1 MKIIIEP
8 AKQLSVVYEKDIVI
22 VGGGPGGL
30 VAALASGRNGADTL
44 LIEKYGFLG
53 GMATAGLMTCFN
65 GFRNQRPPNKLQTVK
80 GIPQEIVMK
89 LARLGGTTLDVPYEQ
104 EPRNLIEGDLPYAVG
119 FDPEILKYVAL
130 KMLKEAGVGLML
142 HTYAVDSIVENNVI
156 KGVIVENKSG
166 RQAVLAK
173 IIVDATGDGDMAA
186 AAGAPFV
193 KAEKTGGRM
202 MGMSLMYRL
211 ANVHPEKITRS
222 QGIVIKNT
230 IVKWGAGIS
239 GRDGV
244 DFEDLT
250 QAEIEAREKTMA
262 IVEDLKKKELGFE
275 DSYLL
280 ETATNIGVRETRRF
294 IGEYMVTEEDA
305 LKGARFDDVVAISS
319 NPVPS
324 YYGKRFFFDHEGFD
338 VPYRS
343 LVPKKIDNLLLAG
356 RCVSA
361 HQVPFQSLRSMA
373 PLMAISQAAGTA
385 AALCAKNNVTP
396 RKLDVSK
403 LQQILIKQNAE
414 LRQKI

>member
-1 MKIIIEP
+1 MKTIVEP
-8 AKQLSVVYEKDIVI
+8 AKELPVVYEKDVVV

-30 VAALASGRNGADTL
+30 VAAIASGRNGADTL

-53 GMATAGLMTCFN
+53 GMTTAGLMTCFN
-65 GFRNQRPPNKLQTVK
+65 GFRNQQPPNRLQTVK
-80 GIPQEIVMK
+80 GIPQEIVME

-104 EPRNLIEGDLPYAVG
+104 GPHDLMRGDLPYAVG
-119 FDPEILKYVAL
+119 FDPEILKYAAL
-130 KMLKEAGVGLML
+130 KMLKEADVKLML
-142 HTYAVDSIVENNVI
+142 HTYAVDAIVENNVI

-166 RQAVLAK
+166 RQAVLSK
-173 IIVDATGDGDMAA
+173 IVVDATGDGDVAA

-193 KAEKTGGRM
+193 KAEKTSERM
-202 MGMSLMYRL
+202 MDMSLMFRM
-211 ANVHPEKITRS
+211 ANVHPEKFTRP
-222 QGIVIKNT
+222 QGILIKNT
-230 IVKWGAGIS
+230 MVKWGARIS

-262 IVEDLKKKELGFE
+262 LINELKQKEPGFE
-275 DSYLL
+275 DSHLVQ
-280 ETATNIGVRETRRF
+280 TATNIGVRETRHF
-294 IGEYMVTEEDA
+294 IGEYMITEEDA
-305 LKGARFDDVVAISS
+305 IKGARFDDVVAISS
-319 NPVPS
+319 NPVPR

-338 VPYRS
+338 IPYRS

-356 RCVSA
+356 RCISA

-373 PLMAISQAAGTA
+373 PLMAIAQAAGTA

-403 LQQILIKQNAE
+403 LQQVLIKQNAE
-414 LRQKI
+414 LRRHS